1 MLLLGRFIL
10 KSSMSRRGRHK
21 KLFKF
26 RLKKGN
32 LQSLTAIFLFFV
44 SGLSLIAYF
53 FPTAYINSIVK
64 AKLIFYFG
72 GVGAPLFPLLVLLL
86 GLIIFDKIRS
96 EFIQIRVFFGIF
108 LGSVSILVFSTL
120 IGRDGGLAGKFVSE
134 NLREA
139 VSTPG
144 AFLTTFTF
152 LIASFLITFNTNLD
166 SFVDFLVTLLTP
178 IKKIPEIFSSF
189 GKLFSKKDSSSE
201 EVVVGESVQKTEG
214 NGAPT
219 FQIIASPSEPVSA
232 EANKTGKEIR
242 EEALREDTVTNM
254 PYSDQVWEYPSIDLL
269 SDIQGPPANR
279 GDVKKNASIIE
290 KTLDSFGVKAKVV
303 EVNMGPAVTQ
313 YALESAQGTKITKI
327 TNLQSDLA
335 MALASPTG
343 SVRIEAP
350 IPGKS
355 LIGVEVPNFSPALV
369 TIKSVMTSEQMRK
382 MKSKLTVALGLDVS
396 GTPWVVDIAKM
407 PHILVAGA
415 TGSGKSILLHSFM
428 TSLLFRASPAEC
440 KFILIDPKRVEL
452 PLYNDIPH
460 LLTPVIVDPMKA
472 LPSLKWAL
480 AEMTRRYRLFEN
492 AKVRDIDGYNEM
504 SGFQALPYIV
514 IMVDELADLMSA
526 AAVEVE
532 KTVCRLA
539 QMSRATGIHL
549 VLATQR
555 PSVDVITGLIKANI
569 PCRIAFNVVSQVDS
583 RVIIDQAGAEKLLG
597 RGDMFFVPPES
608 SRPIR
613 LQGAFVSEKE
623 RMGLVEFLKKSSI
636 KPDYKEEVTELSPA
650 EGGKPMGS
658 KSNDPLFD
666 QAVEIIC
673 QYDRASSSLLQR
685 RLQIGYARAA
695 RLLDELEA
703 RGIVSPADGS
713 KPRSVKKPS

>member
-1 MLLLGRFIL
+1 M
-10 KSSMSRRGRHK
+10 
-21 KLFKF
+21 
-26 RLKKGN
+26 
-32 LQSLTAIFLFFV
+32 
-44 SGLSLIAYF
+44 
-53 FPTAYINSIVK
+53 
-64 AKLIFYFG
+64 IFYFG
-72 GVGAPLFPLLVLLL
+72 GIGALLVPFLVILL
-86 GLIIFDKIRS
+86 GLIIFDKVRL
-96 EFIQIRVFFGIF
+96 EFIQIRVFLGLF
-108 LGSVSILVFSTL
+108 LGSFSLLILLTL
-120 IGRDGGLAGKFVSE
+120 IGRDGGFAGKYVGD
-134 NLREA
+134 NLKGA
-139 VSTPG
+139 ISTPG
-144 AFLTTFTF
+144 TF
-152 LIASFLITFNTNLD
+152 LVTITLLVVSFLITFNTSLD
-166 SFVDFLVTLLTP
+166 SFMDFLVILLSP
-178 IKKIPEIFSSF
+178 IKKLPEAFSSL
-189 GKLFSKKDSSSE
+189 GKLFSKKEGISE
-201 EVVVGESVQKTEG
+201 EIVAGESVTKFEEES
-214 NGAPT
+214 APS

-232 EANKTGKEIR
+232 EANKTAKEIK
-242 EEALREDTVTNM
+242 EESLRNDTVANM

-269 SDIQGPPANR
+269 SDNQGPPANR

-355 LIGVEVPNFSPALV
+355 LIGVEVPNFSPTLV
-369 TIKSVMTSEQMRK
+369 TIKSVMTSEQMHK

-415 TGSGKSILLHSFM
+415 TGSGKSILLHAFM

-460 LLTPVIVDPMKA
+460 LLTPVIVDPTKA
-472 LPSLKWAL
+472 LPSLRWAL

-492 AKVRDIDGYNEM
+492 AKVRDLDGYNEM

-583 RVIIDQAGAEKLLG
+583 RVIIDQVGAEKLLG

-623 RMGLVEFLKKSSI
+623 RMGLVEFLKKSNV
-636 KPDYKEEVTELSPA
+636 KPDYKEEVTEVDSV
-650 EGGKPMGS
+650 EGGKPTEV

-666 QAVEIIC
+666 QAVEIVC

-703 RGIVSPADGS
+703 KGIVSGADGS
-713 KPRSVKKPS
+713 KPRIVKKPSKLSVNF